1 MNWLRVII
9 FGAIAQVSHQELYE
23 IAIWAHSNDWLG
35 IELTL
40 WLRSQEIWANAH
52 GTRESL

>member
-40 WLRSQEIWANAH
+40 WLRLQEIWANAH